1 MVSRGEQKLSCLLL
15 SAAST
20 CRCGVRPRSSPT
32 WYAVCFIPAAAS
44 SRLFPRASSWNQ
56 LQGQSSGS
64 GEAER
69 DLSRSFW
76 DLQSQLFTHNRDSL
90 LPLSAQCD
98 GSSCWGLSAQSWG
111 IWAGY
116 RCPQP
121 LGGKERVRGNSGAG
135 RAQSKNPWLC
145 LWVRPGGKLSR
156 IRVLWS
162 WLLGSGSLA

>member
-76 DLQSQLFTHNRDSL
+76 DLQSQLFTHYRDSCCL
-90 LPLSAQCD
+90 SLPSVMAAPAEGSVLSL
-98 GSSCWGLSAQSWG
+98 GGYG
-111 IWAGY
+111 AGY

-162 WLLGSGSLA
+162 WLLGSGSLV